1 MLVNMEV
8 DKLYTTSVQLQET
21 NIFMWS
27 RKLEG
32 KDSSLMHLQI
42 SLLIFL
48 RMEHCQIWMLYK

>member
-32 KDSSLMHLQI
+32 KDSSLMHL
-42 SLLIFL
+42 
-48 RMEHCQIWMLYK
+48 